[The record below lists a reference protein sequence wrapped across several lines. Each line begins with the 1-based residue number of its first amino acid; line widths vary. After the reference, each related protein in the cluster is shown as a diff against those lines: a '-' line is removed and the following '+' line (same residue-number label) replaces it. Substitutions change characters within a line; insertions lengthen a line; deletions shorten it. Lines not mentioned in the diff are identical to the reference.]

1 MDTNPWLF
9 FCAIYNLGFVIFHL
23 MFWKIFRWKEDLSS
37 LTQINRSV
45 MQILNLRL
53 TYIFLVMAFVLFAF
67 QAEMMTTRLG
77 QTLLIAFSV
86 FWFMRS
92 TEQVI
97 FFGIKNKISNALLAM
112 FLIGGVIHLLPVI
125 L

>member
-9 FCAIYNLGFVIFHL
+9 LCAIYNLGFVVFHL

-37 LTQINRSV
+37 LTPINRSV

-53 TYIFLVMAFVLFAF
+53 TYMFLVMAFVLFAF
-67 QAEMMTTRLG
+67 QSEIMTTRLG
-77 QTLLIAFSV
+77 QMLLIAFSV

-92 TEQVI
+92 MEQVI
-97 FFGIKNKISNALLAM
+97 FFGIKNKISNGLLVV